1 MRPQPNARVY
11 LYAETV
17 DMRKSIN
24 GLAAL
29 IEEQTEHSPFDTAL
43 YVFCNRRRDKIK
55 LLYWERNGYV
65 LWYKRL
71 EKFRFKWPGTDI
83 APVIKGAALNQL
95 LDGFDIRPQHPFPTL
110 NYTSMT

>member
-1 MRPQPNARVY
+1 MIRPQPGASVY
-11 LYAETV
+11 LYAEPV

-29 IEEQTEHSPFDTAL
+29 IEEQTEHSPFDTIV
-43 YVFCNRRRDKIK
+43 YIFCNRRRDKVK
-55 LLYWERNGYV
+55 FLHRERNGYV

-83 APVIKGAALNQL
+83 APTLDGETLNQL
-95 LDGFDIRPQHPFPTL
+95 LDGFDIRSQHP
-110 NYTSMT
+110 